1 MTELEILLVILIITA
16 VLLLAGCLGWICIRK
31 HRENHSVRQGGMDID
46 TQKSGADS
54 GRMFRGT
61 TEQSGGTYILQG
73 SRKAMYHIC
82 LQEVTRGENYTARF
96 RDSIGIGRAQ
106 NIKGMENFLTIKND
120 MRVSNFQ
127 CRLIAANGMNYIED
141 AGSRNHTEV
150 NGQRITRPCA
160 LKNNDLIR
168 IGNTRLRVKF

>member
-16 VLLLAGCLGWICIRK
+16 GSSACRSSCVDFHQK
-31 HRENHSVRQGGMDID
+31 TRENHIVMQGGMDID

-106 NIKGMENFLTIKND
+106 NIKGMENFLT
-120 MRVSNFQ
+120 
-127 CRLIAANGMNYIED
+127 
-141 AGSRNHTEV
+141 
-150 NGQRITRPCA
+150 
-160 LKNNDLIR
+160 
-168 IGNTRLRVKF
+168 